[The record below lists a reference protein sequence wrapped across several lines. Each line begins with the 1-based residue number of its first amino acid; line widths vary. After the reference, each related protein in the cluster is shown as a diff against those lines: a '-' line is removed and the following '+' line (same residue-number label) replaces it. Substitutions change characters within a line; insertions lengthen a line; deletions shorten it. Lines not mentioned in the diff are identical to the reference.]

1 MRVVLNIPD
10 EFVQEFNQDKFFGS
24 FSRAITDIGNL
35 IIDETQCSLS
45 GKYEKE
51 TLEMLRKAFL
61 NSYFV
66 E

>member
-1 MRVVLNIPD
+1 MNLHMNLIN
-10 EFVQEFNQDKFFGS
+10 EFNQDKFFGS

-51 TLEMLRKAFL
+51 TLEMLRTAFL